1 MIKNILKELIVF
13 IFHIIFSLF
22 DSFIW
27 LLIKLL
33 PKQKVLLILRY
44 RVFKNIKLGLKQN
57 IKKKIKKFFI
67 KIISYRCKYAR
78 LASSCLSRCITGRIF
93 LDLIDVE
100 NIINIGIIKSEDN
113 EKIPHAWLKDV
124 VSSKNLTPGIKK
136 SNGIYLDS
144 F

>member
-13 IFHIIFSLF
+13 IFYIIFSLF

-33 PKQKVLLILRY
+33 PRQKVLLILRY

-113 EKIPHAWLKDV
+113 EKITHAWLKDV